1 MYRPEILIIFYSVLL
16 DLDPRQLLTKLL
28 AMAQQ
33 GPPPTQRFVLDTSFA
48 NASSA
53 LFSTVAAMA
62 YIPEHYHHT
71 LMRDHVKGML
81 QMSLIM
87 GMTAVLAL
95 DGSKVFRDTS
105 ITVLRAL
112 YYGAD
117 MVLSA
122 SLRLYLFFIL
132 ALNVFPSD
140 DAIVSFQLVSI
151 LALLNAFISCIPII
165 FS

>member
-1 MYRPEILIIFYSVLL
+1 
-16 DLDPRQLLTKLL
+16 
-28 AMAQQ
+28 
-33 GPPPTQRFVLDTSFA
+33 
-48 NASSA
+48 
-53 LFSTVAAMA
+53 
-62 YIPEHYHHT
+62 
-71 LMRDHVKGML
+71 
-81 QMSLIM
+81 MSLIM